1 MKNNKTN
8 TQSLEDLPTKSYCV
22 LPWTATAVGSNGEV
36 VPCCRWFSQKGY
48 WVKENP
54 PNIADGLTNARNS
67 EFWQTIRQQ
76 MIDGEYPR
84 GCKRCWD
91 EEEKDIN
98 NRAYH
103 RVANQKKFSEGSA
116 YGRIIEITD
125 KPVKL
130 RHLETGISR
139 LCNFAC
145 VMCEKTESSIIHSIV
160 HPGEKIPKGFHK
172 DNENID
178 DDLSELQLLKLV
190 GGEPMIEAKHDEL
203 LEKIIELNNNPGNLE
218 IQYHTNASVFPSDRV
233 INCWKKL
240 KKVELVLSIDGTGK
254 LATLQRP
261 GNYVWQDIEDT
272 VNKYVQLVSK
282 VNIIFSANVVLTAL
296 NIGQITDIVD
306 WLYNKV
312 EKHTQMNFAF
322 LQPIDKQ
329 PWYTYIDFRNLSKET
344 KERIKKEW
352 TDWENANSRSGTFG
366 HLGVL
371 RDLLITAKGFIDE
384 KGILNEPLTKE
395 LMLEKHPNARL
406 WKHFNE
412 DLTNLEI

>member
-1 MKNNKTN
+1 MENNKTN
-8 TQSLEDLPTKSYCV
+8 ALTLEDLPTKSYCV
-22 LPWTATAVGSNGEV
+22 LPWTATAIGSGGEV
-36 VPCCRWFSQKGY
+36 VPCCRWFSQQSYLPK
-48 WVKENP
+48 P
-54 PNIADGLTNARNS
+54 LPNIANGLTNARNS

-76 MIDGEYPR
+76 MIDGEYPT

-91 EEEKDIN
+91 EEEKDIH
-98 NRAYH
+98 NRAMH
-103 RVANQKKFSEGSA
+103 RAGQQQRFSEDSP
-116 YGRIIEITD
+116 YGRITEITN
-125 KPVKL
+125 KPAKL

-145 VMCEKTESSIIHSIV
+145 VMCDKTESSIIHSIV

-240 KKVELVLSIDGTGK
+240 KKVEIVLSIDGTGK

-272 VNKYVQLVSK
+272 VDKYVQLTSK

-329 PWYTYIDFRNLSKET
+329 PYSTYIDFRNLSKET

-352 TDWENANSRSGTFG
+352 ADWEATNPPVLNT
-366 HLGVL
+366 VL
-371 RDLLITAKGFIDE
+371 RDLLITAKGYIDE

-395 LMLEKHPNARL
+395 LMLEKHHNAKL

-412 DLTNLEI
+412 DLKELEI

>member
-1 MKNNKTN
+1 MENNKTN
-8 TQSLEDLPTKSYCV
+8 ALTLEDLPTKSYCV
-22 LPWTATAVGSNGEV
+22 LPWTATAIGSGGEV
-36 VPCCRWFSQKGY
+36 VPCCRWFSQQSYLPKS
-48 WVKENP
+48 P
-54 PNIADGLTNARNS
+54 PNIANGLTNARNS

-76 MIDGEYPR
+76 MIDGEHPK

-91 EEEKDIN
+91 EEGKDIH
-98 NRAYH
+98 NRAMH
-103 RVANQKKFSEGSA
+103 RANQQQRFSEDSP
-116 YGRIIEITD
+116 YGRITEITN
-125 KPVKL
+125 KPAKL

-145 VMCEKTESSIIHSIV
+145 VMCNEHDSSIIHSVI
-160 HPGEKIPKGFHK
+160 HPGKKIPKGFHK

-240 KKVELVLSIDGTGK
+240 KKVELVLSIDGIGK

-261 GNYVWQDIEDT
+261 GNYKWQDIEDT
-272 VNKYVQLVSK
+272 VDKYIQLTSK
-282 VNIIFSANVVLTAL
+282 VNIIFSTNVVLTAL
-296 NIGQITDIVD
+296 NIGQIKNICE

-312 EKHTQMNFAF
+312 EKHTTMNFAF
-322 LQPIDKQ
+322 LQPIDKL
-329 PWYTYIDFRNLSKET
+329 PYSTYIDFRNLSKET

-352 TDWENANSRSGTFG
+352 AGWEVTNPPVLNT
-366 HLGVL
+366 VL

-384 KGILNEPLTKE
+384 KGILNKPLTKE
-395 LMLEKHPNARL
+395 LMLEKHPNAKL

-412 DLTNLEI
+412 DLKELEI

>member
-22 LPWTATAVGSNGEV
+22 LPWTATAIGAEGLV
-36 VPCCRWFSQKGY
+36 VPCCRWFSQEDI
-48 WVKENP
+48 WIDDNP

-67 EFWQTIRQQ
+67 KFWQTIRQQ
-76 MIDGEYPR
+76 MIDGKHPR

-91 EEEKDIN
+91 EEEKDVG
-98 NRAYH
+98 NRAMH
-103 RVANQKKFSEGSA
+103 RVGQQQRFSDESP

-125 KPVKL
+125 KPAKL
-130 RHLETGISR
+130 RHLETGISS
-139 LCNFAC
+139 LCNFSC
-145 VMCEKTESSIIHSIV
+145 VMCIPENSSIIHSILK
-160 HPGEKIPKGFHK
+160 PGKKIPKGFHK

-203 LEKIIELNNNPGNLE
+203 LEKIIELNNDPGNLE
-218 IQYHTNASVFPSDRV
+218 IQYHTNVSVFPSNRV

-240 KKVELVLSIDGTGK
+240 KKVELVLSIDGIGK

-261 GNYVWQDIEDT
+261 GNYKWQDIEDT
-272 VNKYVQLVSK
+272 INKYVQLTNE
-282 VNIIFSANVVLTAL
+282 VNIIFSTNVVLTAL
-296 NIGQITDIVD
+296 NVGQIKNICE

-312 EKHTQMNFAF
+312 EKHTPMNFAF

-329 PWYTYIDFRNLSKET
+329 PYSTYIDFRNLSKET

-352 TDWENANSRSGTFG
+352 ADWEATNPP
-366 HLGVL
+366 VL
-371 RDLLITAKGFIDE
+371 NTVLKDLLIDAKGYIDE